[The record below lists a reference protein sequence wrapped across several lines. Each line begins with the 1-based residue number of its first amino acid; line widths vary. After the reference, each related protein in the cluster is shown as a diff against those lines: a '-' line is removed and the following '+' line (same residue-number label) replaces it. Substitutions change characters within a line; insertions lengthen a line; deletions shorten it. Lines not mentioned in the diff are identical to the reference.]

1 MLLSVGILS
10 AQGRLPAGPGRDTMK
25 KVCSAC
31 HSAENVVGMGK
42 TREEWG
48 KVVGVMVENG
58 AQGTED
64 EFNEVVDYLTAHF
77 PKTINVNKASPE
89 DLQASLAFSAAE
101 AAAIV
106 HYRQE
111 KGSIKSVEDLEKVPG
126 VDQKKIEAKKDRL
139 LF

>member
-1 MLLSVGILS
+1 
-10 AQGRLPAGPGRDTMK
+10 MK

-31 HSAENVVGMGK
+31 HSPENVVGMGK

-64 EFNEVVDYLTAHF
+64 QFNEVVDYLTQHF
-77 PKTINVNKASPE
+77 PKTINVNKAALQ
-89 DLQASLAFSAAE
+89 DLEASLGLPAPEAE
-101 AAAIV
+101 AIV
-106 HYRQE
+106 HYRDE
-111 KGSIKSVEDLEKVPG
+111 KGAIKSVDDLEKIPG
-126 VDQKKIEAKKDRL
+126 VDVKKIEAKKDRL